1 MLVSTFKNA
10 FVMPEDNQGVTLNW
24 MVCKI
29 QSHPVVCGEQAGC
42 LVLKHNPDVVHE
54 WPSCTAINLC
64 FDLKPRLY
72 ASSSAKSQVLRVKI
86 IGWEILYGSGA

>member
-10 FVMPEDNQGVTLNW
+10 FVMLEDNQDVTLNW

-64 FDLKPRLY
+64 VLILSRVCTQVVLQNPRF
-72 ASSSAKSQVLRVKI
+72 
-86 IGWEILYGSGA
+86 

>member
-10 FVMPEDNQGVTLNW
+10 FVMLEDNLGITLNW

-29 QSHPVVCGEQAGC
+29 QSHPVVCVGNRLAF

-64 FDLKPRLY
+64 VLILSRVCTQVVLQNPRF
-72 ASSSAKSQVLRVKI
+72 
-86 IGWEILYGSGA
+86 

>member
-1 MLVSTFKNA
+1 ML
-10 FVMPEDNQGVTLNW
+10 EDNQGVTLNW

-64 FDLKPRLY
+64 ALILSCVCTQVVLQNPRF
-72 ASSSAKSQVLRVKI
+72 
-86 IGWEILYGSGA
+86 